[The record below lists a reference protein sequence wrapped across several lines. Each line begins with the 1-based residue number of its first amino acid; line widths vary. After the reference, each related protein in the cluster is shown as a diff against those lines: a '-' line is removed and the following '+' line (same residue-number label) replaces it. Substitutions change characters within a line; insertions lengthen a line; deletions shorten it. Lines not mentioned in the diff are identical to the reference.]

1 MEATVSAQA
10 LRESEELHRIT
21 LINMSDA
28 VFITD
33 DEGVFT
39 FVCPNADVIFG
50 YSQDEVRRMER
61 ISVLFGRDLID
72 PRQIVPNGE
81 VRNIDHEIEA
91 KGGVRRALLVHVKRV
106 SIKGGTILY
115 VCRDVTERKQA
126 EQALRRNEERLKLAL
141 EAASAGTWDW
151 HVPSGEM
158 TWSPETQRMFGVRDG
173 TRSSSFDSFLDR
185 VHPSDRQ
192 RVAQTMTEAMDR
204 AASYETEFR
213 VLGYDQIERWVMG
226 KGKAWRNGKPL
237 RMMGVFVDVTER
249 HRVEQ
254 AVRDLGGR
262 LISAHEEERMRLSQE
277 LHDDV
282 GQRLAMLS
290 AELGALRRQGVP
302 ETNVLRQVE
311 KLSTHVDEIGS
322 ALRRLSRELHPMM
335 LGQLGVSA
343 SIRRLCDEIA
353 DTHRIAVHRE
363 IDTFPAVSGDVSLC
377 LYRIAQEALH
387 NVVKHSRA
395 TTVNVTLKSATG
407 EIALS
412 VVDDGVSFDP
422 GLESQAGGL
431 GLISMRERAR
441 LVQGHLTLTSK
452 PGHGTRVDVRVPLV
466 EAAGV

>member
-72 PRQIVPNGE
+72 PRPIVPNGE

-115 VCRDVTERKQA
+115 VCRDVTERKQS

-204 AASYETEFR
+204 AA
-213 VLGYDQIERWVMG
+213 
-226 KGKAWRNGKPL
+226 
-237 RMMGVFVDVTER
+237 
-249 HRVEQ
+249 
-254 AVRDLGGR
+254 
-262 LISAHEEERMRLSQE
+262 
-277 LHDDV
+277 
-282 GQRLAMLS
+282 
-290 AELGALRRQGVP
+290 
-302 ETNVLRQVE
+302 
-311 KLSTHVDEIGS
+311 
-322 ALRRLSRELHPMM
+322 
-335 LGQLGVSA
+335 
-343 SIRRLCDEIA
+343 
-353 DTHRIAVHRE
+353 
-363 IDTFPAVSGDVSLC
+363 
-377 LYRIAQEALH
+377 
-387 NVVKHSRA
+387 
-395 TTVNVTLKSATG
+395 
-407 EIALS
+407 
-412 VVDDGVSFDP
+412 
-422 GLESQAGGL
+422 
-431 GLISMRERAR
+431 
-441 LVQGHLTLTSK
+441 
-452 PGHGTRVDVRVPLV
+452 
-466 EAAGV
+466 